1 LKTIKQHYR
10 VDRSEIAFIKF
21 IFEGYDGIA
30 MMKTMDPAKGI
41 ITLHI
46 PPGCEKH
53 VRAILQDLEK
63 NIRMQP
69 LASIPFEGD

>member
-1 LKTIKQHYR
+1 M
-10 VDRSEIAFIKF
+10 DRSEIAFIKF

-53 VRAILQDLEK
+53 VRAILQELQK
-63 NIRMQP
+63 NILMQP
-69 LASIPFEGD
+69 LASIASEGD

>member
-1 LKTIKQHYR
+1 LKTIKQYYR
-10 VDRSEIAFIKF
+10 VDRSQIAFIKF

-46 PPGCEKH
+46 SPDCEKH
-53 VRAILQDLEK
+53 VRAILQDLKK

-69 LASIPFEGD
+69 LASIPSEGD

>member
-1 LKTIKQHYR
+1 M
-10 VDRSEIAFIKF
+10 DRREIAFVKF

-30 MMKTMDPAKGI
+30 MMKTLDPAKGI

-53 VRAILQDLEK
+53 VKAILHDLK
-63 NIRMQP
+63 NNINMQA
-69 LASIPFEGD
+69 LACIPSEGD